1 MSRRYLFFLSQ
12 DYSFAVLRPLQE
24 AILQRGDEVRWFLYG
39 DEIDYTMLESDEKRL
54 NSVDEILQY
63 NPEAVFIPG
72 NVAPSFIPGL
82 KVKVFHGLPSDKQT
96 KSGTIYHYIIRGVFD
111 LYCTQGPDST
121 TMLKKLAIKHK
132 TFHAHET
139 GWPKLDPLFK
149 MKQNKNREKPTI
161 FFASTFSPKYT
172 KARVLYPWVKKM
184 IEKYD
189 YRWYITLHP
198 KMSKD
203 VVDDYRSLES
213 DRVKFLKPTQ
223 IYDGFI
229 DSDLMLC
236 DTSSIVFEYLVQL
249 KPVITFQYNNPRS
262 VLINVE
268 KLEDLEDTIN
278 NTLKNNPKKPEEI
291 KECVNQYHPYYD
303 GKSSHRVLQIVDEM
317 LEGKYKPQ
325 KKKPLNIIRNLKLRK
340 ELNYWKFF

>member
-1 MSRRYLFFLSQ
+1 
-12 DYSFAVLRPLQE
+12 
-24 AILQRGDEVRWFLYG
+24 
-39 DEIDYTMLESDEKRL
+39 
-54 NSVDEILQY
+54 
-63 NPEAVFIPG
+63 
-72 NVAPSFIPGL
+72 
-82 KVKVFHGLPSDKQT
+82 
-96 KSGTIYHYIIRGVFD
+96 
-111 LYCTQGPDST
+111 
-121 TMLKKLAIKHK
+121 
-132 TFHAHET
+132 
-139 GWPKLDPLFK
+139 
-149 MKQNKNREKPTI
+149 MKQNHNRQKPTI

-172 KARVLYPWVKKM
+172 KARILYPWVKKM

-213 DRVKFLKPTQ
+213 DKVKFLKPTQ
-223 IYDGFI
+223 IYDGFV

-236 DTSSIVFEYLVQL
+236 DTSSIVFEYLTQL
-249 KPVITFQYNNPRS
+249 KPVVTFQYNNPRS

-278 NTLKNNPKKPEEI
+278 KTLKNNPKKPEELM
-291 KECVNQYHPYYD
+291 ECVNQYHPYYD
-303 GKSSHRVLQIVDEM
+303 GKSSYRVLQIVDEM
-317 LEGKYKPQ
+317 LKGKYKPK